1 MLPDLQRLITLQ
13 ELDMRTGHAQR
24 VVAAAPERI
33 AALDAKLAAA
43 RAAVENARVAITEN
57 QTARRSTDKDLIAAQ
72 QRLEKYKEQSM
83 AVKTNT
89 EFHAM
94 QHQMEAVKA
103 EIDQFES
110 RTLELMMS
118 ADELAA
124 GLKRAEAQLKG
135 DESAVAAERAA
146 IEKERD
152 EQTALARRSAEERAA
167 LVAQMTPSVVS
178 TFEKVS
184 RQRGG
189 VGVARAEKERCVV
202 CQVRLRPM
210 VYSAVKRNDQIVQ
223 CDSCQRILYYVPPS
237 SPDGSV
243 LPASTDP
250 HAATS

>member
-13 ELDMRTGHAQR
+13 DLETRADHAQR
-24 VVAAAPERI
+24 VAAAAPERI
-33 AALDAKLAAA
+33 AALDARLAAA
-43 RAAVENARVAITEN
+43 RAGVDAAKAAIAEN
-57 QTARRSTDKDLIAAQ
+57 QVARRTVDKDLLASQ

-94 QHQMEAVKA
+94 QHQMAAVKA

-110 RTLELMMS
+110 RTLEIMML

-124 GLKRAEAQLKG
+124 ALKRAEAQAKA
-135 DESAVAAERAA
+135 DEAAVAAERAA
-146 IEKERD
+146 IERERD
-152 EQTALARRSAEERAA
+152 EQATIGKACAAERAA
-167 LVAQMTPSVVS
+167 LVAQMSPSVVS
-178 TFEKVS
+178 TFEKVA

-189 VGVARAEKERCVV
+189 IGLARAEKERCVV

-210 VYSAVKRNDQIVQ
+210 VFNTVMRNDEIVQ

-237 SPDGSV
+237 AGDA
-243 LPASTDP
+243 PAAPTP
-250 HAATS
+250 PGAPTAAS

>member
-13 ELDMRTGHAQR
+13 DLETRADHAQR
-24 VVAAAPERI
+24 VAAAAPERI
-33 AALDAKLAAA
+33 AALDARLAAA
-43 RAAVENARVAITEN
+43 RAGVDAAKAAIAEN
-57 QTARRSTDKDLIAAQ
+57 QVARRTVDKDLLAAQ

-94 QHQMEAVKA
+94 QHQMAAVKA

-110 RTLELMMS
+110 RTLEIMMH

-124 GLKRAEAQLKG
+124 ALKRAMAQLAA
-135 DESAVAAERAA
+135 DEAAVAAERAA
-146 IEKERD
+146 IERERD
-152 EQTALARRSAEERAA
+152 EQATIGKACAAERAA
-167 LVAQMTPSVVS
+167 LVAQMSPSVVS
-178 TFEKVS
+178 TFEKVA

-189 VGVARAEKERCVV
+189 IGLARAEKERCVV

-210 VYSAVKRNDQIVQ
+210 VFNTVMRNEEIVQ

-237 SPDGSV
+237 AEGV
-243 LPASTDP
+243 PAVP
-250 HAATS
+250 APPGAPAASS